1 MASMMALYD
10 RLAHPY
16 LWVRRMSVTA
26 VHVRS
31 QDIQDPVRQG
41 FLLPSKHPFL
51 MEIHG
56 KHGFRK
62 RPLRSIAD
70 LAAMPLSRGATY
82 AKKP

>member
-31 QDIQDPVRQG
+31 QDIQDLFGKGSFCEQTS
-41 FLLPSKHPFL
+41 LLDGDPREARL
-51 MEIHG
+51 QEAA
-56 KHGFRK
+56 
-62 RPLRSIAD
+62 LESIAD
-70 LAAMPLSRGATY
+70 LAAMTLSRGATY